1 MRAVIAAWV
10 RASAGAA
17 KKRSSSSQLEEF
29 FSVDSRTI
37 RSSVS
42 ADIGI
47 LSVIRCWRILSR
59 WLVVEGKL
67 LWLGLLWLGLLWL
80 GLLWLGLVRLGL
92 VRLVLVMIGLV
103 LQEVLIVFAPSWS
116 DRIRLRES
124 FQSILFLVTQH
135 FPRRLGR
142 AQMSQDA
149 FQRLVTI
156 ETRSSVSVIRT
167 GSCSSINCQGTE

>member
-1 MRAVIAAWV
+1 
-10 RASAGAA
+10 
-17 KKRSSSSQLEEF
+17 
-29 FSVDSRTI
+29 
-37 RSSVS
+37 
-42 ADIGI
+42 

-116 DRIRLRES
+116 DRIRLRE
-124 FQSILFLVTQH
+124 
-135 FPRRLGR
+135 PR
-142 AQMSQDA
+142 
-149 FQRLVTI
+149 
-156 ETRSSVSVIRT
+156 
-167 GSCSSINCQGTE
+167 